1 MTPSTQWAWV
11 WADAGRDW
19 RTGKPGV
26 LQSTGPQRVG
36 HNWATEQQQQQRGS
50 GSQSPT
56 AQTWNTD
63 LESGRHAGSPKADL
77 GCCGRL
83 RRRSRPL
90 QLRSQWPSNAVS
102 RKSDSGSARSNMH
115 AHSQSLFSC
124 DLQPV
129 WEVGK
134 GRVRSGAVR
143 ASLQLRQCLQKQAA
157 GWAKDSSEASD
168 GQQTTYTQ
176 RQTETFH
183 RTVSFEK

>member
-1 MTPSTQWAWV
+1 MNMSLSRRQEGLKDREAWHAAV
-11 WADAGRDW
+11 HGGAKSWSQLSDW
-19 RTGKPGV
+19 TTTATTG
-26 LQSTGPQRVG
+26 SR
-36 HNWATEQQQQQRGS
+36 
-50 GSQSPT
+50 SQSPT

-115 AHSQSLFSC
+115 AHSQSLSSC
-124 DLQPV
+124 DIQPV

-134 GRVRSGAVR
+134 GRLKSGALR
-143 ASLQLRQCLQKQAA
+143 AGLQLRQCLQKQAA
-157 GWAKDSSEASD
+157 CWAKDSSEASD
-168 GQQTTYTQ
+168 RQQTTYTQ